1 MVLLLAA
8 SFVLVI
14 GGALLFT
21 NSVEWAGRRLGLGEG
36 AVGSLLAAVA
46 TALPESAIPAVAIIS
61 GGDARHTEIAIG
73 SIIGAPF
80 LLGTLAMAMV
90 GASALAF
97 RGRREQG
104 RRIEARMRSAR
115 RDLLVFVGFF
125 AVAIGIG
132 AAGTGRGVRIA
143 LAVALVAGY
152 GVYTWW
158 TIRTAGE
165 PGGEELDSLY
175 FDWTTRDPPSNV
187 QIAAQFIVA
196 LAAIVGGAEL
206 FVQEVERAAESLG
219 VGLLGLALVL
229 APLATELP
237 EKANSILWM
246 RSGKDT
252 LALGNISGAM
262 VFQAS
267 LPVSVG
273 LAFTDWSLSTPAL
286 MAGAVGIGG
295 GLLAAWRLGRRDF
308 GPVWMVVWLVAYAG
322 FAAYALAH

>member
-1 MVLLLAA
+1 
-8 SFVLVI
+8 
-14 GGALLFT
+14 
-21 NSVEWAGRRLGLGEG
+21 
-36 AVGSLLAAVA
+36 
-46 TALPESAIPAVAIIS
+46 
-61 GGDARHTEIAIG
+61 
-73 SIIGAPF
+73 
-80 LLGTLAMAMV
+80 
-90 GASALAF
+90 
-97 RGRREQG
+97 
-104 RRIEARMRSAR
+104 
-115 RDLLVFVGFF
+115 VGFF

-143 LAVALVAGY
+143 VAVALVAGY

-165 PGGEELDSLY
+165 PGDEELDSLY

-187 QIAAQFIVA
+187 QIAVQFIVA

-237 EKANSILWM
+237 EKANSVLWM

-262 VFQAS
+262 VFQSS

-308 GPVWMVVWLVAYAG
+308 GPVWIVVWLVAYAG